1 MMRMGSKE
9 LAAILLVFALGLLI
23 LGAGAITEPRHVD
36 SMLSFN
42 AALWEYRGFDLL
54 GQVMLLL
61 AGAFGV
67 VVLLRE
73 ESPRD

>member
-1 MMRMGSKE
+1 MRPDRKNI
-9 LAAILLVFALGLLI
+9 AAILLILALGLLL
-23 LGAGAITEPRHVD
+23 LGRGGFPEPRHVD

-42 AALWEYRGFDLL
+42 NALWEYRGFDVL

-73 ESPRD
+73 ESSSD

>member
-1 MMRMGSKE
+1 MKPDRKAMM
-9 LAAILLVFALGLLI
+9 AIFLVLALGLLL
-23 LGAGAITEPRHVD
+23 LGGGGITQPQHVD

-42 AALWEYRGFDLL
+42 AALWEYRGFDIL

>member
-1 MMRMGSKE
+1 MKPNRKE
-9 LAAILLVFALGLLI
+9 MVAIFLVLALGLL
-23 LGAGAITEPRHVD
+23 LLTGGGVTEPRHVD

-42 AALWEYRGFDLL
+42 GALWEYRGFDIL

>member
-1 MMRMGSKE
+1 MKPSRKE
-9 LAAILLVFALGLLI
+9 MAAILIVVALGLLL
-23 LGAGAITEPRHVD
+23 LGRGGIAEPRHVE

-42 AALWEYRGFDLL
+42 AALWEYRGFDIL

>member
-1 MMRMGSKE
+1 
-9 LAAILLVFALGLLI
+9 
-23 LGAGAITEPRHVD
+23 
-36 SMLSFN
+36 MLSFN
-42 AALWEYRGFDLL
+42 AALWEYRGFDIL